1 MLYLSR
7 FAFPDW
13 DDDYQFRLDLKRTC
27 YNSIYPFF
35 VLSERGLTEV
45 EFAPVTVFYGG
56 NGSGKTTAL
65 NVIAEA
71 LSLPRSAPFNRSDFF
86 GDYVRRCSF
95 ALAATPPAGAIV
107 TSDDVFEYMLN
118 MRTLSD
124 DVDREREALLGE
136 WVERKYEHFQMRS
149 LDDYDTLK
157 KTFDARR
164 KTQSAYVRER
174 IAKNPREQ
182 SNGESAYFYFTN
194 RLQDAGLY
202 LLDEPENSLSARRQL
217 ELREFLEDAARFFGC
232 QFVIATHSPFLL
244 SLRGAKI
251 YDLDAA
257 PARVKRWTQL
267 EDVRAAYDFFFSR
280 RDEFDPPPS
289 KS

>member
-1 MLYLSR
+1 M
-7 FAFPDW
+7 
-13 DDDYQFRLDLKRTC
+13 
-27 YNSIYPFF
+27 
-35 VLSERGLTEV
+35 
-45 EFAPVTVFYGG
+45 
-56 NGSGKTTAL
+56 
-65 NVIAEA
+65 
-71 LSLPRSAPFNRSDFF
+71 
-86 GDYVRRCSF
+86 
-95 ALAATPPAGAIV
+95 
-107 TSDDVFEYMLN
+107 
-118 MRTLSD
+118 
-124 DVDREREALLGE
+124 
-136 WVERKYEHFQMRS
+136 
-149 LDDYDTLK
+149 
-157 KTFDARR
+157 
-164 KTQSAYVRER
+164 RER

-182 SNGESAYFYFTN
+182 SNGESAYFYFTS

>member
-71 LSLPRSAPFNRSDFF
+71 LSL
-86 GDYVRRCSF
+86 
-95 ALAATPPAGAIV
+95 
-107 TSDDVFEYMLN
+107 
-118 MRTLSD
+118 
-124 DVDREREALLGE
+124 
-136 WVERKYEHFQMRS
+136 
-149 LDDYDTLK
+149 
-157 KTFDARR
+157 
-164 KTQSAYVRER
+164 
-174 IAKNPREQ
+174 
-182 SNGESAYFYFTN
+182 
-194 RLQDAGLY
+194 
-202 LLDEPENSLSARRQL
+202 
-217 ELREFLEDAARFFGC
+217 
-232 QFVIATHSPFLL
+232 
-244 SLRGAKI
+244 RGAKI

-257 PARVKRWTQL
+257 LARIKRWTQL
-267 EDVRAAYDFFFSR
+267 EDVRVAYDFFFSR

>member
-35 VLSERGLTEV
+35 VLSEHGLTEV

-86 GDYVRRCSF
+86 GDYVRHCSF

-107 TSDDVFEYMLN
+107 TSDDV
-118 MRTLSD
+118 
-124 DVDREREALLGE
+124 DREREALLGE
-136 WVERKYEHFQMRS
+136 WVEHKYEHFQMRS

-157 KTFDARR
+157 KTLDARR

-267 EDVRAAYDFFFSR
+267 EDVRVAYDFFFSR
-280 RDEFDPPPS
+280 RDEFDPPPQ